1 MAKSAK
7 RSKARR
13 KPSAGKTKAR
23 PVPRKKA
30 SAKKPVSRKSAT
42 KKAPPRSATAGKTAA
57 KTRAAKTPAAKT
69 PAAETPAKTAV
80 RSTVARKGAAAKAS
94 KFKITPALV
103 AAHGLKPDEYDRLR
117 ELIGRAPSLTELG
130 IFSAMWNE
138 HCSYKSSKIHLRTL
152 PTTAPWVIQGPG
164 ENAGVIDIGDGLACV
179 FKMESHNHP
188 SYIEPYQGAATGVG
202 GILRD
207 VFTMGA
213 RPIAC
218 LNALS
223 FGAPEHAK
231 TRHLVSGVVAGIG
244 GYGNSFGVPT
254 VGGQM
259 RFHTRYDGNN
269 LVNAMAVGLAETDKI
284 FYAAASGVDMPIVYL
299 GSKTGRDGIHG
310 ASMASAEFDEDSE
323 AKRPTVQVGDPFSE
337 KLLLEACLEIM
348 AKDCVIAIQDM
359 GAAGLTCSA
368 VEMGAKGDLGVT
380 LDLDAV
386 PCRESKMSAYEMML
400 SESQERM
407 LMVLKPEK
415 EQEAEA
421 IFRKWGL
428 DFAIVGHTTPTK
440 RFIVRHAGKVMAD
453 LPIKE
458 LGDEAPVY
466 DRPHVET
473 PRHEVIHAADVTPP
487 MSIVEALTYLIGS
500 PDLCSKRWVW
510 EQYDHVIGGNTVQRP
525 GGDAGV
531 VRVLDGPK
539 ALALTSDV
547 TPRYCEADPFEGGKQ
562 AVAEAWRN
570 ITAVGG
576 RPLAVT
582 DNLNFGNPE
591 RPEIMGQLVGCI
603 RGIGEACRALD
614 FPVVSG
620 NVSLYNETNGRAILP
635 TPTIGGVGLLD
646 DFTKSATLAFKAE
659 DDAIL
664 LIGEST
670 GWLGQSLYLREI
682 CQREEGAPPPVDL
695 AAERRNGDFVRA
707 LIAEGIVTAVH
718 DLSDGGLLVAL
729 AEMAMASGIGAELET
744 APLTP
749 HAFWF
754 GEDQARYVVTV
765 RASIAERTMARARAA
780 GVPVRQ
786 LGLTGGDALT
796 LKGERPILVTKL
808 RERFEGWLPG
818 YMAGGVG

>member
-1 MAKSAK
+1 ML
-7 RSKARR
+7 RNE
-13 KPSAGKTKAR
+13 P
-23 PVPRKKA
+23 
-30 SAKKPVSRKSAT
+30 
-42 KKAPPRSATAGKTAA
+42 
-57 KTRAAKTPAAKT
+57 
-69 PAAETPAKTAV
+69 
-80 RSTVARKGAAAKAS
+80 
-94 KFKITPALV
+94 KITPELV
-103 AAHGLKPDEYDRLR
+103 AAHGLKPDEYERILK
-117 ELIGRAPSLTELG
+117 LIGREPTFTELG

-138 HCSYKSSKIHLRTL
+138 HCSYKSSRIHLRGL
-152 PTTAPWVIQGPG
+152 PTKAPWVIQGPG
-164 ENAGVIDIGDGLACV
+164 ENAGVIDIGDGLAVV

-188 SYIEPYQGAATGVG
+188 SFIEPYQGAATGVG

-223 FGAPEHAK
+223 FGEPDHPR

-254 VGGQM
+254 VGGQV
-259 RFHTRYDGNN
+259 RFHPRYNGNI
-269 LVNAMAVGLAETDKI
+269 LVNAMAVGLARTDGI
-284 FYAAASGVDMPIVYL
+284 FYAAASGVNMPIVYL

-310 ASMASAEFDEDSE
+310 ATMASAEFDDASE
-323 AKRPTVQVGDPFSE
+323 EKRPTVQVGDPFAE

-348 AKDCVIAIQDM
+348 RNDCVIAIQDM

-368 VEMGAKGDLGVT
+368 VEMGAKGDLGVD

-386 PCRESKMSAYEMML
+386 PTREQGMSAYEMML

-415 EQEAEA
+415 EELAES

-428 DFAIVGHTTPTK
+428 DFAVVGRTTPTK
-440 RFIVRHAGKVMAD
+440 RFVVKHGGDVMAE

-473 PRHEVIHAADVTPP
+473 PKRPAIAASDVKAPLSTP
-487 MSIVEALTYLIGS
+487 EALLKLIGS
-500 PDLCSKRWVW
+500 PDLCSRRWVW
-510 EQYDHVIGGNTVQRP
+510 EQYDHVILGNTVQRP
-525 GGDAGV
+525 GGDAAV
-531 VRVLDGPK
+531 VRVEEGPK
-539 ALALTSDV
+539 GLALTADV

-576 RPLAVT
+576 KPLALT

-591 RPEIMGQLVGCI
+591 RPEIMGQFVGCL
-603 RGIGEACRALD
+603 RGIAEACRALD

-620 NVSLYNETNGRAILP
+620 NVSLYNETNGKGILP

-646 DFTKSATLAFKAE
+646 DFTKSATLAFKRA

-664 LIGEST
+664 LVGDTS
-670 GWLGQSLYLREI
+670 GWLGQSIYLRDI
-682 CQREEGAPPPVDL
+682 CGREEGAPPPVHL
-695 AAERRNGDFVRA
+695 ADEQRNGDFVRG
-707 LIAEGIVTAVH
+707 LIGGGLATAVH

-729 AEMAMASGIGAELET
+729 AEMAIAGNLGATIGKPSGI
-744 APLTP
+744 AP
-749 HAFWF
+749 HGYWF

-765 RASIAERTMARARAA
+765 SAA
-780 GVPVRQ
+780 Q
-786 LGLTGGDALT
+786 LSTVLAQAKSANVACREIGRTGGDALVIADEGSVSV
-796 LKGERPILVTKL
+796 KQL
-808 RERFEGWLPG
+808 RARFEDWLQS
-818 YMAGGVG
+818 YMAGSAT

>member
-1 MAKSAK
+1 VI
-7 RSKARR
+7 
-13 KPSAGKTKAR
+13 PNE
-23 PVPRKKA
+23 PQ
-30 SAKKPVSRKSAT
+30 
-42 KKAPPRSATAGKTAA
+42 
-57 KTRAAKTPAAKT
+57 
-69 PAAETPAKTAV
+69 
-80 RSTVARKGAAAKAS
+80 
-94 KFKITPALV
+94 ITPELV
-103 AAHGLKPDEYDRLR
+103 AGHGLKPDEYARILK
-117 ELIGRAPSLTELG
+117 LIGREPTFTELG

-138 HCSYKSSKIHLRTL
+138 HCSYKSSKVHLRTL
-152 PTTAPWVIQGPG
+152 PTKAPWVIQGPG
-164 ENAGVIDIGDGLACV
+164 ENAGVIDIGDGLAVV

-223 FGAPEHAK
+223 FGDPQHAK
-231 TRHLVSGVVAGIG
+231 TRHLVAGVVGGIG

-254 VGGQM
+254 VGGQV
-259 RFHTRYDGNN
+259 RFHARYNGNC
-269 LVNAMAVGLAETDKI
+269 LVNAMAVGIADSDKI
-284 FYAAASGVDMPIVYL
+284 FYAKATGVGKPIVYL

-310 ASMASAEFDEDSE
+310 ASMASAEFGEDSE
-323 AKRPTVQVGDPFSE
+323 EKRPTVQVGDPFSE

-348 AKDCVIAIQDM
+348 ARDCVIAIQDM

-380 LDLDAV
+380 LDLDRV
-386 PCRESKMSAYEMML
+386 PCREDGMSGYEMML

-407 LMVLKPEK
+407 LMVLRPEK

-428 DFAIVGHTTPTK
+428 DFAVVGETTPSQ
-440 RFIVRHAGKVMAD
+440 RFIVRYRGDVVAD

-466 DRPHVET
+466 NRPFVTLPKQSAIRAAHV
-473 PRHEVIHAADVTPP
+473 RPP
-487 MSIVEALTYLIGS
+487 MPIADALERLIGT

-510 EQYDHVIGGNTVQRP
+510 EQYDHVILGNTVQRP
-525 GGDAGV
+525 GGDAAV
-531 VRVLDGPK
+531 VRVSDGPK
-539 ALALTSDV
+539 ALALTADV

-570 ITAVGG
+570 LTAVGA
-576 RPLAVT
+576 RPLALT

-603 RGIGEACRALD
+603 RGIAEACRSLE

-620 NVSLYNETNGRAILP
+620 NVSLYNETNGKAILP

-659 DDAIL
+659 GEIVL
-664 LIGEST
+664 LVGET
-670 GWLGQSLYLREI
+670 IGWLGQSLYLRDV
-682 CQREEGAPPPVDL
+682 CGREEGAPPPVDL
-695 AAERRNGDFVRA
+695 VEERENGEFVRA
-707 LIAEGIVTAVH
+707 LVADGLVTAVH

-729 AEMAMASGIGAELET
+729 AEMAMASGIGASLDA
-744 APLTP
+744 APSDTP
-749 HAFWF
+749 AHAFWF
-754 GEDQARYVVTV
+754 GEDQARYAVTV
-765 RASIAERTMARARAA
+765 ATAAVDAVGKRARAA
-780 GVPVRQ
+780 SVPIRR
-786 LGLTGGDALT
+786 LGRTGGNALS
-796 LKGERPILVTKL
+796 LAGERPIPLAPLV
-808 RERFEGWLPG
+808 ERFEGWLPD
-818 YMAGGVG
+818 YMAGTA

>member
-1 MAKSAK
+1 MDDST
-7 RSKARR
+7 RVR
-13 KPSAGKTKAR
+13 KMNQPE
-23 PVPRKKA
+23 V
-30 SAKKPVSRKSAT
+30 
-42 KKAPPRSATAGKTAA
+42 
-57 KTRAAKTPAAKT
+57 
-69 PAAETPAKTAV
+69 
-80 RSTVARKGAAAKAS
+80 
-94 KFKITPALV
+94 TPALV
-103 AAHGLKPDEYDRLR
+103 AEHGLKPDEYDRILA
-117 ELIGRAPSLTELG
+117 LIGRAPTLTELG

-138 HCSYKSSKIHLRTL
+138 HCSYKSSKVHLRGL
-152 PTTAPWVIQGPG
+152 PTSGPHVIQGPG

-223 FGAPEHAK
+223 FGDPDNPK

-254 VGGQM
+254 VGGQV
-259 RFHTRYDGNN
+259 RFHARYNGNN

-284 FYAAASGVDMPIVYL
+284 FYAAATGVGKPIVYL

-310 ASMASAEFDEDSE
+310 ATMASAEFGADADE
-323 AKRPTVQVGDPFSE
+323 KRPTVKVGDPFAE

-348 AKDCVIAIQDM
+348 HKDCVIAIQDM

-380 LDLDAV
+380 LELDKV
-386 PCRESKMSAYEMML
+386 PCRETGMTAYEMML

-428 DFAIVGHTTPTK
+428 DFAVVASTTPTK
-440 RFIVRHAGKVMAD
+440 RFVVKHGGEVMAD

-466 DRPHVET
+466 DRPHLET
-473 PRHEVIHAADVTPP
+473 PKLPLVRAADVAPP
-487 MSIVEALTYLIGS
+487 LATADALLRLIGA

-510 EQYDHVIGGNTVQRP
+510 EQYDHVILGNTVQRP
-525 GGDAGV
+525 GGDAAV
-531 VRVLDGPK
+531 VRVAEGPK
-539 ALALTSDV
+539 ALALTCDV

-570 ITAVGG
+570 LTAVGA

-591 RPEIMGQLVGCI
+591 RPEIMGQLVGAI
-603 RGIGEACRALD
+603 GGIAEACRALD
-614 FPVVSG
+614 I
-620 NVSLYNETNGRAILP
+620 E
-635 TPTIGGVGLLD
+635 
-646 DFTKSATLAFKAE
+646 
-659 DDAIL
+659 
-664 LIGEST
+664 
-670 GWLGQSLYLREI
+670 
-682 CQREEGAPPPVDL
+682 
-695 AAERRNGDFVRA
+695 
-707 LIAEGIVTAVH
+707 
-718 DLSDGGLLVAL
+718 
-729 AEMAMASGIGAELET
+729 
-744 APLTP
+744 
-749 HAFWF
+749 
-754 GEDQARYVVTV
+754 
-765 RASIAERTMARARAA
+765 RAA
-780 GVPVRQ
+780 G
-786 LGLTGGDALT
+786 LG
-796 LKGERPILVTKL
+796 
-808 RERFEGWLPG
+808 
-818 YMAGGVG
+818 